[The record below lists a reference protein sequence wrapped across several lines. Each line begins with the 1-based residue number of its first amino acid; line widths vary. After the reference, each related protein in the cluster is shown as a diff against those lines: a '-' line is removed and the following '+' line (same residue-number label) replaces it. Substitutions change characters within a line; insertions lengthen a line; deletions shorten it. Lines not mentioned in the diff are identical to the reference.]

1 MKPTLRQ
8 LRFIE
13 EYAKCGV
20 GAEAARR
27 AGYANEKQ
35 VSRIMKSKAVAPK
48 LAEMRETAL
57 KNAQC
62 SLESL
67 LVELEEA
74 RQLAI
79 KNKASATAINAS
91 LAKAKLLGLDKPVKS
106 EDGEEFMPVLVEF
119 V

>member
-1 MKPTLRQ
+1 MKPTFRQ

-27 AGYANEKQ
+27 AGYANERQ

-67 LVELEEA
+67 LAELEEA

-79 KNKASATAINAS
+79 KNKA
-91 LAKAKLLGLDKPVKS
+91 
-106 EDGEEFMPVLVEF
+106 
-119 V
+119 